1 MQWYISLITVSAT
14 AVLGWVAFEWL
25 GRPIRM
31 LYGLRYEVHKQI
43 LALGNISRPKPR
55 ELAITSREINEYDQA
70 VRNVREAQRIFREL
84 GYQLL
89 AFGENEPAACNA
101 LATIGLRPVAAGSRL
116 IELSA
121 AYSRPSMDRIDIC
134 GQIERALGLT
144 GAAPAAAQPSGG
156 VSPVINAV
164 RGGSLQY
171 ANHRT

>member
-31 LYGLRYEVHKQI
+31 LYGLRYEVHKHI
-43 LALGNISRPKPR
+43 LALGNITLPKPR

-101 LATIGLRPVAAGSRL
+101 ISAMGFNPVGAGSCLIEFSVAYSQPNVDRVGLRG
-116 IELSA
+116 E
-121 AYSRPSMDRIDIC
+121 
-134 GQIERALGLT
+134 IERALRLT
-144 GAAPAAAQPSGG
+144 HATPTAADHPDGGSFTLAPA
-156 VSPVINAV
+156 VDLCN
-164 RGGSLQY
+164 
-171 ANHRT
+171 T